1 MPGPIRGPGDEAATY
16 GPLPGRAQPNGG
28 EQEEPAVGGGDAVI
42 EAGVGLGITEQH
54 IAGGGS

>member
-1 MPGPIRGPGDEAATY
+1 MCQALSDEAATY

-28 EQEEPAVGGGDAVI
+28 EQEEPAAGGGDAVI